1 MYRSDKLISDP
12 KIIEQ
17 ILNESS
23 ICRIAFSVD
32 GEAYIVP
39 VNFGYKDNKLYI
51 HSAPE
56 GKKIDFLKKNNRICF
71 EMELDH
77 EIIKD
82 KVACN
87 WTTKYRSVIG
97 YGTISIVHEKSQKI
111 EGLDIIMSKYGGPD
125 KNTYPDAILKK
136 MILLVIEI
144 DTLTAKQ
151 SGKWDD

>member
-1 MYRSDKLISDP
+1 M
-12 KIIEQ
+12 
-17 ILNESS
+17 
-23 ICRIAFSVD
+23 
-32 GEAYIVP
+32 
-39 VNFGYKDNKLYI
+39 NFGYKDNRLYI

-56 GKKIDFLKKNNRICF
+56 GQKIIFIKKNNRICF

-77 EIIKD
+77 EIVKD

-97 YGTISIVHEKSQKI
+97 HGTISIIHEKSQKI

-125 KNTYPDAILKK
+125 KNTYADAILKK

-151 SGKWDD
+151 SGKWSK

>member
-82 KVACN
+82 KVACK

-97 YGTISIVHEKSQKI
+97 YGTISIVQEKSQKI

>member
-1 MYRSDKLISDP
+1 MRRSDKLINDTEV
-12 KIIEQ
+12 IEQ

-39 VNFGYKDNKLYI
+39 VNYGYKDNKLYI

-56 GKKIDFLKKNNRICF
+56 GQKIDFIKKNNRVCF

-77 EIIKD
+77 EIVKD
-82 KVACN
+82 KIACN

-97 YGTISIVHEKSQKI
+97 HGTISIVREKSQKI
-111 EGLDIIMSKYGGPD
+111 EGLDIIMSKYGGPV
-125 KNTYPDAILKK
+125 KNSYSESALSR
-136 MILLVIEI
+136 MILLVIDI
-144 DTLTAKQ
+144 DTLTGKQ
-151 SGKWDD
+151 SGEQDE

>member
-1 MYRSDKLISDP
+1 MRRSEKLINDTD
-12 KIIEQ
+12 IIEQ

-23 ICRIAFSVD
+23 ICRIAFSID
-32 GEAYIVP
+32 GEAHIVP
-39 VNFGYKDNKLYI
+39 VNFGYMNNKLYI

-56 GKKIDFLKKNNRICF
+56 GQKIDFIKKNNRICF

-97 YGTISIVHEKSQKI
+97 YGTISIIHEKSQKI
-111 EGLDIIMSKYGGPD
+111 NGLNIIMSKYGGPD
-125 KNTYPDAILKK
+125 KNSYSESALNR
-136 MILLVIEI
+136 MILLVIDI
-144 DTLTAKQ
+144 DTLTGKQ
-151 SGKWDD
+151 SEEWDE

>member
-1 MYRSDKLISDP
+1 MRRSDKLISDP

-32 GEAYIVP
+32 GEAHILP

-56 GKKIDFLKKNNRICF
+56 GQKIDFIKKNNRVCF

-97 YGTISIVHEKSQKI
+97 HGTILIVHEKSQKI

-125 KNTYPDAILKK
+125 KNTYADAILKK

-151 SGKWDD
+151 SGK

>member
-1 MYRSDKLISDP
+1 MRRSDKLINETEV
-12 KIIEQ
+12 IEQ
-17 ILNESS
+17 ILNESY
-23 ICRIAFSVD
+23 ICRIEFSID
-32 GEAYIVP
+32 GEAHIVP
-39 VNFGYKDNKLYI
+39 VNFGYKNNKLYI

-56 GKKIDFLKKNNRICF
+56 GQKIDFIKKNNRICF

-77 EIIKD
+77 EIVKD

-97 YGTISIVHEKSQKI
+97 HGIVSVIHEKSQKI

-125 KNTYPDAILKK
+125 KNTYTDAILKK

-151 SGKWDD
+151 SGKWSK

>member
-1 MYRSDKLISDP
+1 MRRSDKLISDP
-12 KIIEQ
+12 QIIEQ

-39 VNFGYKDNKLYI
+39 VNYGYKDNKLYI

-56 GKKIDFLKKNNRICF
+56 GQKINFLKKNNRICF

-77 EIIKD
+77 EITKD

-125 KNTYPDAILKK
+125 KNTYPDTILKK

-144 DTLTAKQ
+144 DTLTVKQ